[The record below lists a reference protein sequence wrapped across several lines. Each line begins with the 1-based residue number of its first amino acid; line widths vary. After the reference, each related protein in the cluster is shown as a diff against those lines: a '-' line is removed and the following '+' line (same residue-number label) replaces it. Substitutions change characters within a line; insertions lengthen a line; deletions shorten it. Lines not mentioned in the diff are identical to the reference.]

1 MKIKILLI
9 IVLGLFNL
17 ISFAQ
22 CETRNYIDIANKV
35 FTGNL
40 KNSDF
45 EGDLFFTIDTVN
57 SERVEVPSSYTEFS
71 DPLKLIESFN
81 QTMKSIGII
90 GGFFNYYEFINNSL
104 FNSPLHQSFLV
115 NNSRHTYRIDIWNNP
130 NNVTKING
138 LSIVR
143 YNELLERTN
152 Y

>member
-1 MKIKILLI
+1 
-9 IVLGLFNL
+9 
-17 ISFAQ
+17 
-22 CETRNYIDIANKV
+22 
-35 FTGNL
+35 
-40 KNSDF
+40 
-45 EGDLFFTIDTVN
+45 
-57 SERVEVPSSYTEFS
+57 
-71 DPLKLIESFN
+71 
-81 QTMKSIGII
+81 MKSIGII

-104 FNSPLHQSFLV
+104 YNSPLHQSFLV